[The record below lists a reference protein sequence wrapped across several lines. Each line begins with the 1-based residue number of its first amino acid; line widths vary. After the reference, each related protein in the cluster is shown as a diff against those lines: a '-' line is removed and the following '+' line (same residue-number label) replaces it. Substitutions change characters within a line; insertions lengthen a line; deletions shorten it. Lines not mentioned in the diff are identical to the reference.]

1 MAKATTTYTWNCRT
15 VDCYPTLDSDTD
27 VVYNIHWTYTATS
40 SELDSKGYPYS
51 ATNIGTQAIKT
62 DDIKDFIPFADL
74 DNTKMTEWTQ
84 EAMGAEQVAALKT
97 SIDTQIANL
106 ITPISVTLEV
116 KAG

>member
-1 MAKATTTYTWNCRT
+1 
-15 VDCYPTLDSDTD
+15 
-27 VVYNIHWTYTATS
+27 
-40 SELDSKGYPYS
+40 
-51 ATNIGTQAIKT
+51 
-62 DDIKDFIPFADL
+62 
-74 DNTKMTEWTQ
+74 MTEWTQ